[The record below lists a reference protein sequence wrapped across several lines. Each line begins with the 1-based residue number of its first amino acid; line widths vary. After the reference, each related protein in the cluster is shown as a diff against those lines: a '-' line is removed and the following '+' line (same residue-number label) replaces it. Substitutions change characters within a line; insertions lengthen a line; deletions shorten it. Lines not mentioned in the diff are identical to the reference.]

1 MARPA
6 KEEKAL
12 RITEEHVVCE
22 AVLLNNALALYMLP
36 VGPVWQNNWPKHE

>member
-6 KEEKAL
+6 KQEKTL

-36 VGPVWQNNWPKHE
+36 VDIF